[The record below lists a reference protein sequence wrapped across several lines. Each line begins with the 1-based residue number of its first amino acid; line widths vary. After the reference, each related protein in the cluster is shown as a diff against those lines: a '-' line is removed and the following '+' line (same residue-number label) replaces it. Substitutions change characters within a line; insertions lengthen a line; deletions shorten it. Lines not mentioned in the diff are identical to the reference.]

1 MAGLCPGRDHG
12 IGRGVPLMTRSEWLD
27 TATARVRFSRDRER
41 VRRELEDH
49 LNDRIDAAR
58 EQGMDYPEASAAA
71 VEAMGDPEP
80 LAVELGKVHSPWLGR
95 LWVLS
100 RVLAVFALLVLV
112 LAFLSG
118 NLWSPLRTTLLG
130 YGVWELEVPPEVED
144 INGRTITRTGL
155 WEDMDLGEQGGYHWR
170 VPLAFTQYS
179 ANQDTGGDGIYSMEL
194 HLTAETA
201 RFWEPWA
208 DSETVLA
215 VEDNTGCQYSSW
227 LPAGGTEAAPYF
239 YANGSSDGLG
249 KSHATVY
256 IYFMPDNRD
265 LKWLDLTIGDTVLRV
280 DLEGGVRP

>member
-1 MAGLCPGRDHG
+1 
-12 IGRGVPLMTRSEWLD
+12 MTRSEWLD
-27 TATARVRFSRDRER
+27 AATARVRFTMDRER

-49 LNDRIDAAR
+49 LDDRIDAAR
-58 EQGMDYPEASAAA
+58 ERGMNWEEATATA

-100 RVLAVFALLVLV
+100 RVLAVFALLVAV

-118 NLWSPLRTTLLG
+118 NLWSSLRTTLLG
-130 YGVWELEVPPEVED
+130 YGAWELEIPPEVED

-155 WEDMDLGEQGGYHWR
+155 WEDLDLGEQNGYHWQ
-170 VPLAFTQYS
+170 VPLAFTRHS
-179 ANQDTGGDGIYSMEL
+179 ANQGTGDDGIYSMEL
-194 HLTAETA
+194 YLTAETA

-215 VEDNTGCQYSSW
+215 VEDNTGCQYARW
-227 LPAGGTEAAPYF
+227 LPAGGTEIAPYF
-239 YANGSSDGLG
+239 YANGSPDGLG
-249 KSHATVY
+249 KSRATVY
-256 IYFMPDNRD
+256 IYYMPDNRD

-280 DLEGGVRP
+280 NLEGGVRQ